1 MAQPGPF
8 VPPPVRY
15 QVAPPVAEEYPGAT
29 KNDATMVLLLG
40 VLAFVV
46 CQLLAPYAWIKGN
59 TYMQVC
65 TIHGVPPDSMAVIGR
80 ILGIVGTVMLVLS
93 LLGGGLAVLLALV
106 G

>member
-15 QVAPPVAEEYPGAT
+15 PVAPPVAEEYPGAT

-46 CQLLAPYAWIKGN
+46 C
-59 TYMQVC
+59 
-65 TIHGVPPDSMAVIGR
+65 
-80 ILGIVGTVMLVLS
+80 
-93 LLGGGLAVLLALV
+93 
-106 G
+106 